1 MKGKGDTE
9 SDPGHSV
16 ELNYVKCFYH
26 VWAIRIAS
34 GSI

>member
-16 ELNYVKCFYH
+16 ELNYVMSGPSGLP
-26 VWAIRIAS
+26 VVAS
-34 GSI
+34 DY